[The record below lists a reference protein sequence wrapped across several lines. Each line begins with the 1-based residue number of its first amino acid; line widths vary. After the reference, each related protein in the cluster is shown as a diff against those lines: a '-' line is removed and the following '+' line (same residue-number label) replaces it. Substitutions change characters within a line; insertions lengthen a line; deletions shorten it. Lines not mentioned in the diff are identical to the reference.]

1 MRRVVVDAGVLLGWF
16 DAASPHRALR
26 TEYEAGT
33 LAAIAPRGL
42 VAEAL
47 GILAERGVPPASL
60 ARIGSDLHRIGLQ
73 LQDPPMEAL
82 ATWLAKGLAP
92 GRAAYAA
99 LAASLDVP
107 LVTDDPDLRRVAGG
121 IPDG

>member
-1 MRRVVVDAGVLLGWF
+1 MRRVVADAGALLGWF

-33 LAAIAPRGL
+33 LAVIAPRGL

-47 GILAERGVPPASL
+47 GILAERGFPQESL
-60 ARIGSDLHRIGLQ
+60 ARVGTELHRIGLQ

-82 ATWLAKGLAP
+82 TTWLAKGLAP
-92 GRAAYAA
+92 GRAAYPA
-99 LAASLDVP
+99 LAASLEVP
-107 LVTDDPDLRRVAGG
+107 LITDDPALRDIAASIARG
-121 IPDG
+121 